1 LPICGLGNF
10 RIFSACIQVFVVQFR
25 ESEERFFIRRR
36 SYASQGLIESVC
48 RYCGH
53 VSASRELKML
63 EIVERAHDCPGL
75 REAVRQQ
82 KTKPQSRPN

>member
-1 LPICGLGNF
+1 V
-10 RIFSACIQVFVVQFR
+10 AQVPK
-25 ESEERFFIRRR
+25 SEERFFLRRR
-36 SYASQGLIESVC
+36 SHANDGLIESVC

-75 REAVRQQ
+75 REASRRQ
-82 KTKPQSRPN
+82 KSRSESRPN